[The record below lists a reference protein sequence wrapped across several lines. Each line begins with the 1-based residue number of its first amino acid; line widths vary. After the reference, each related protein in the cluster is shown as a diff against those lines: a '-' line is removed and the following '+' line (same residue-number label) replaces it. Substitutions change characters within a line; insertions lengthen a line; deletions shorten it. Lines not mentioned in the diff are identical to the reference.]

1 MNYPAKVM
9 SMKALVKMGIS
20 ESFLRRAYMDKSTQI
35 AWRADPTR
43 SNSKIMFDTEALE
56 VFRVKQIA
64 LEKKMIANVV

>member
-43 SNSKIMFDTEALE
+43 PNSKIMFDTEALE
-56 VFRVKQIA
+56 VFRIKQIA
-64 LEKKMIANVV
+64 LEKKMIANVI

>member
-1 MNYPAKVM
+1 MDYPAKVM

-43 SNSKIMFDTEALE
+43 ANSKIMFDTEALE
-56 VFRVKQIA
+56 LYRLKQIA
-64 LEKKMIANVV
+64 FEKRMLAAMT

>member
-1 MNYPAKVM
+1 MDYPAKVM

-20 ESFLRRAYMDKSTQI
+20 ESFLRRAYTDKRTQI

-43 SNSKIMFDTEALE
+43 PNSKIMFDTEALE

-64 LEKKMIANVV
+64 LEKKMIANVI

>member
-20 ESFLRRAYMDKSTQI
+20 ESFLRRADMDKSTQI

>member
-1 MNYPAKVM
+1 MNYPTKVM

-20 ESFLRRAYMDKSTQI
+20 ESFLRRAYTDKSTQI

-43 SNSKIMFDTEALE
+43 PNSKIMFDTEALE

>member
-1 MNYPAKVM
+1 MNYPTKVM

-20 ESFLRRAYMDKSTQI
+20 ESFLRRAYMDKHTQI

-43 SNSKIMFDTEALE
+43 PNSKIMFDTEALE

-64 LEKKMIANVV
+64 LEKKMIANVI